1 MQKPGG
7 LRTVQS
13 AAAEGGT
20 GLEFERVQGVA
31 IPKIGLGTWQ
41 LQGND
46 CYRAV
51 LSALELGY
59 RHLDTAEIY
68 DNEAQV
74 GRAIADSGVARSELF
89 LVTKVW
95 TNHLAYPDVLRAA
108 HASLKRLGVDQI
120 DLYLVHWPRA
130 AMPMVDTMRAMN
142 ELVEGGQI
150 VRAGVSNFSVQQ
162 LAAAQ
167 SASSVKLFTNQVPFA
182 VGSFDPS
189 LLEYS
194 QQNDLLLTAYS
205 PLDRGRLAQNRALKA
220 VGDQYGKT
228 AAQVALR
235 WCIQQA
241 KVVAIPKSE
250 RPERQR
256 ENLEVFDFEL
266 SGQDLA
272 ELAKL

>member
-1 MQKPGG
+1 M
-7 LRTVQS
+7 
-13 AAAEGGT
+13 
-20 GLEFERVQGVA
+20 EFERVQGA
-31 IPKIGLGTWQ
+31 DIPKIGLGTWQ
-41 LQGND
+41 LQGNP

-74 GRAIADSGVARSELF
+74 GRAIADSGVARPEIF

-95 TNHLAYPDVLRAA
+95 TDHLAYSDVLRAA
-108 HASLKRLGVDQI
+108 RGSLKRLGVDQI

-130 AMPMVDTMRAMN
+130 SMPIAETMQAMN

-150 VRAGVSNFSVQQ
+150 ARVGVSNFSVGQ
-162 LAAAQ
+162 LEAAQ
-167 SASSVKLFTNQVPFA
+167 SASSVKLFTNQVAFA
-182 VGSFDPS
+182 VGSVDAGM
-189 LLEYS
+189 LDYC
-194 QQNDLLLTAYS
+194 QQNDVLLTAYS
-205 PLDRGRLAQNRALKA
+205 PLDRGRLARSLALKA
-220 VGDQYGKT
+220 VGDRHGKT

-250 RPERQR
+250 SPERQR
-256 ENLEVFDFEL
+256 ENLELFDFEL
-266 SGQDLA
+266 SKADLA
-272 ELAKL
+272 ELARL